1 MNVSLEAVR
10 SSSGSALTGASR
22 PHRHVTLGAAARI
35 ATLVVVAAIFLF
47 LLVTFLLAAF
57 RTRESMSSAS
67 PLAGLSWGNL
77 GYDWIQIRGFGSGL
91 FTTWYENSLLVCA
104 GGTALSLLSSIPA
117 GYALA
122 KLRVPLRR
130 TILVITLLMMVIP
143 NTVLVIP
150 LFLEVTALH
159 QLGQLWPLAVIFGF
173 FPFGTY
179 LAFIHFDSAL
189 PRELIEAARID
200 GVSEIG
206 IFTRV
211 ALPVS
216 KQAIAIVAFFA
227 FLADWTNYFLPLV
240 LLPVSNQATLTVG
253 LQQLI
258 TGSQLYDPSG
268 AAGSP
273 VQLYMPQLVFA
284 AAAQTA
290 PLLVIFLVAQR
301 FLSRGATVG
310 AVKQ

>member
-1 MNVSLEAVR
+1 MNAGLEAVR
-10 SSSGSALTGASR
+10 DRRPALNDAVRRPRRLSAGSL
-22 PHRHVTLGAAARI
+22 ARV
-35 ATLVVVAAIFLF
+35 ATLVVVAAAFLF
-47 LLVTFLLAAF
+47 LLVTFIIAAF
-57 RTRESMSSAS
+57 RTRESMSSAN
-67 PLAGLSWGNL
+67 PVAGLSWGNL
-77 GYDWIQIRGFGSGL
+77 RYDWIQVRGFGSGL
-91 FTTWYENSLLVCA
+91 FATWYENSLLVCA
-104 GGTALSLLSSIPA
+104 GGTALSLLSGIPA

-122 KLRVPLRR
+122 KLRFPFRR

-150 LFLEVTALH
+150 LFLEVTSLH
-159 QLGQLWPLAVIFGF
+159 QLGQLWPLAVILGF

-179 LAFIHFDSAL
+179 LAFIHFDTAL
-189 PRELIEAARID
+189 PTELIEAARVD
-200 GVSEIG
+200 GLSEIG
-206 IFTRV
+206 IFARV

-216 KQAIAIVAFFA
+216 KQAVAIVAFFA
-227 FLADWTNYFLPLV
+227 FLAAWTNYFLPLV
-240 LLPVSNQATLTVG
+240 LLPSANQATLTVG

-258 TGSQLYDPSG
+258 SGSQLYDPSG

-284 AAAQTA
+284 AVLQTA

-301 FLSRGATVG
+301 FLARGATVG